1 MHWFLRTAVFTLVL
15 LGVSY
20 SIYSRFFPYV
30 TNENRKEEIEVTTQN
45 TLLPVT
51 SEDWGII
58 LGAPYAVFNGH
69 VVNDYTPEIAED
81 NGLSSAWGIKNRQDL
96 LQQLFWL
103 IMEGHSTDYYEI
115 RDTVIHLSKNDFDM
129 LLSNIEKSQWDET
142 EKQELIWQYKMMYHN
157 THDIQNMEYLAWD
170 YVRFSMLC
178 LEGARLKYITKEEA
192 QSWTRMLAPRLRKM
206 YTGWDDLWHHLF
218 ITRWFWSA
226 QDKQWTSSQSDYL
239 AIVDNL
245 LQDKS
250 SPVNVIQWDV
260 PLSSTDTT
268 SFSEA
273 LVSLQLPKSMVTLEL
288 EGDDDVTVGVDEL
301 NEIIRAHLNISPPK

>member
-1 MHWFLRTAVFTLVL
+1 MHWSLRTGAFILVL

-20 SIYSRFFPYV
+20 SIYARFSPYV
-30 TNENRKEEIEVTTQN
+30 TNENMKEDIEIITQN
-45 TLLPVT
+45 TLPPVT

-69 VVNDYTPEIAED
+69 AVNDYAPETAED

-103 IMEGHSTDYYEI
+103 IMEGHSAGYYEI
-115 RDTVIHLSKNDFDM
+115 RDNVIHLSKNDFDT
-129 LLSNIEKSQWDET
+129 LLSSIEKSQWDET
-142 EKQELIWQYKMMYHN
+142 EKQEIIWQYKMMYHN
-157 THDIQNMEYLAWD
+157 TNDIQNVKYLAWD

-192 QSWTRMLAPRLRKM
+192 KAWTRMLAPRLRKT
-206 YTGWDDLWHHLF
+206 YTGWGDLWHHLF

-239 AIVDNL
+239 AIVNNL
-245 LQDKS
+245 LQKKG
-250 SPVNVIQWDV
+250 SPATTIKWGS

-268 SFSEA
+268 SFAEA
-273 LVSLQLPKSMVTLEL
+273 VASLQLEDEDGVIA
-288 EGDDDVTVGVDEL
+288 GVDEL
-301 NEIIRAHLNISPPK
+301 NKVIKSHLNLK